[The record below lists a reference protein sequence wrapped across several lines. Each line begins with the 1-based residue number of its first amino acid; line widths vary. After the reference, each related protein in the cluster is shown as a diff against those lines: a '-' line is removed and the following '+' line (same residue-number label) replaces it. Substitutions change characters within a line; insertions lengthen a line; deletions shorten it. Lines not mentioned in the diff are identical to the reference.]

1 MQGSLT
7 SDRQLCSR
15 WVSFTKEL
23 SSIVF
28 PRALG
33 WHSQRLAPPVS
44 LAHSHS
50 RASHGQGQS
59 GGSAGS
65 RFLCA
70 EGRPTGLASAAERE
84 KSPKDL
90 YSLGLHLLKVRH
102 CTPARS
108 VGVTELRGLSDD
120 AVPSRLASWTTLREA
135 GRRGAAAA
143 DVLSV
148 TYILRHS
155 LLCAAWRRRRRWRW
169 QAWDPPSAWSA
180 APVTYTAPFL
190 AAPAPLP
197 FPFPSLPLSS
207 PLLQDTHYDTR
218 RARNSARFPS
228 FKIPAL

>member
-1 MQGSLT
+1 MAGTPSAWHRRCHWHT
-7 SDRQLCSR
+7 RTPARVTVKDSR
-15 WVSFTKEL
+15 EDPL
-23 SSIVF
+23 DPVF
-28 PRALG
+28 CALKAV
-33 WHSQRLAPPVS
+33 QRVS
-44 LAHSHS
+44 LPPPSERS
-50 RASHGQGQS
+50 R
-59 GGSAGS
+59 
-65 RFLCA
+65 R
-70 EGRPTGLASAAERE
+70 RI
-84 KSPKDL
+84 
-90 YSLGLHLLKVRH
+90 SLGLHLLKVRH